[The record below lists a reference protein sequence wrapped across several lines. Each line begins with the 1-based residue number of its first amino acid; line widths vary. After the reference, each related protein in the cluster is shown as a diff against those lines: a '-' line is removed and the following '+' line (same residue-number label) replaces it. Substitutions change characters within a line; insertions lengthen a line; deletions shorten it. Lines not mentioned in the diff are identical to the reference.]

1 MNDFLEKVLDKNLG
15 EELRNY
21 IENDLFEQI
30 YVLHPVYAVHGRIEN
45 DSMELLKKS
54 GTEVIITPDRNII
67 SLIETAVKKGSFDGG
82 NRKKITS
89 FLAWTVRYGFSV
101 NPFDSIREG
110 VYRNGNIVA
119 NKEIE
124 LFNYFY
130 DNVLPDAIVKSFY
143 NEGILFEAK
152 AFNDTS
158 SDEVIKFTNDNPSF
172 NFIYAAMLHFVYVL
186 RTETKLEK
194 RFYNFFEWYL
204 NECIISEYVIAYTL
218 LFLEGKGAPPH
229 NTYKNDIDVINGCIN
244 EAYDLLYVQE
254 LDPNRYPSDKYTMI
268 FATQDKLLFK
278 VFELVNDR
286 TKYSTVD
293 EYLNVLFEGFP
304 HKKRN
309 EYLEF
314 FNEKLS
320 LHTCKVNPEN
330 ALSISKELVEKEE
343 KQLKDLLNM

>member
-1 MNDFLEKVLDKNLG
+1 MNDYLDKVLEKNLG

-21 IENDLFEQI
+21 IDNDLFEQI
-30 YVLHPVYAVHGRIEN
+30 HVLHPIYAVHGKIEN
-45 DSMELLKKS
+45 EFMELLKKS
-54 GTEVIITPDRNII
+54 GIEVVITPDRNTI
-67 SLIETAVKKGSFDGG
+67 SLISTAVKKGTFDGG
-82 NRKKITS
+82 NRKMITS

-101 NPFDSIREG
+101 NPYDSVREG
-110 VYRNGNIVA
+110 VYKNGNIIA

-130 DNVLPDAIVKSFY
+130 DNVLPDTIVKSFY

-158 SDEVIKFTNDNPSF
+158 SDEVIKVTYDIPEF
-172 NFIYAAMLHFVYVL
+172 NFLYAAMLHFVYVL

-194 RFYNFFEWYL
+194 RFYSFFGWYL

-229 NTYKNDIDVINGCIN
+229 NSNKNDIEVINGCIN

-254 LDPNRYPSDKYTMI
+254 LDPQRYPSDKYTMI
-268 FATQDKLLFK
+268 FATQDKLLCK

-286 TKYSTVD
+286 TKYSTKD
-293 EYLNVLFEGFP
+293 EYLDVLFDGFSY
-304 HKKRN
+304 KKRG
-309 EYLEF
+309 EYLNF
-314 FNEKLS
+314 FKEKLL
-320 LHTCKVNPEN
+320 LHTCKVNSEN
-330 ALSISKELVEKEE
+330 ALDMSRDLVKKEE
-343 KQLKDLLNM
+343 KQLKELLNL